1 MPAYG
6 RLSVLTCFYQL
17 TPMNEAQALQA
28 RRMPNWQP
36 GEIKIVDMTF
46 VIDDPKLSSLES
58 IKCIKTLAASL
69 DEAVKRA
76 KRKYGPGHLNAW
88 GAHSL
93 PLDRWLLGGGCLVRS
108 KHDKSHAQDLYW
120 MGY

>member
-1 MPAYG
+1 
-6 RLSVLTCFYQL
+6 
-17 TPMNEAQALQA
+17 MNESQALQA
-28 RRMPNWQP
+28 RKMPNWQP
-36 GEIKIVDMTF
+36 GEIKLVHMTF

-76 KRKYGPGHLNAW
+76 ERKYGPGHLNAW
-88 GAHSL
+88 GAHFL
-93 PLDRWLLGGGCLVRS
+93 PLDCWLLGGGCLMRS
-108 KHDKSHAQDLYW
+108 KHDKAHAQDLHW

>member
-1 MPAYG
+1 
-6 RLSVLTCFYQL
+6 
-17 TPMNEAQALQA
+17 MNEAQALQA

-36 GEIKIVDMTF
+36 GEIKLVDMTF
-46 VIDDPKLSSLES
+46 VIDDPNLSSLES
-58 IKCIKTLAASL
+58 IKCVKTLAASL

-88 GAHSL
+88 GARAL
-93 PLDRWLLGGGCLVRS
+93 PLNGWLLGGGLLMRS
-108 KHDKSHAQDLYW
+108 KHDKAHAQDLRR